1 MWTHKTLKKLVLE
14 TATLFQC
21 PQLFYRPFNIS
32 LLFLTFF
39 RYLKAK
45 ALKETIK
52 LPWGTGTSLKNRFS
66 KTVKNSKK
74 AKHSSVDACITH
86 CPKPVPTGL
95 ITQNKKCCC
104 NKLSTQLKHL
114 SSVVGQESQTI
125 STQSCFSNWQG
136 TRIVEFSILGP
147 FFYKFTKVSLRIKH
161 FNEMI
166 TRVLDH
172 TWTSTNG
179 HLFTTAIF
187 FF

>member
-86 CPKPVPTGL
+86 CPKPARFNNSQQKVL
-95 ITQNKKCCC
+95 SVQQNFHTVK
-104 NKLSTQLKHL
+104 TP
-114 SSVVGQESQTI
+114 
-125 STQSCFSNWQG
+125 
-136 TRIVEFSILGP
+136 EFRGWWNHRP
-147 FFYKFTKVSLRIKH
+147 
-161 FNEMI
+161 
-166 TRVLDH
+166 
-172 TWTSTNG
+172 
-179 HLFTTAIF
+179 
-187 FF
+187 